1 MKYGLSPTL
10 GAMVHILL
18 PPSQSILGIFFYYL
32 AWSRRLK
39 MLRLEG
45 HLKGYM
51 TTTLQSRNTLRVGRA
66 KGGNSDWALNRAG
79 CGAAQ
84 KQDAHQMETEGVM
97 RDEST

>member
-1 MKYGLSPTL
+1 MKYGLSPTP
-10 GAMVHILL
+10 GTMVHILL

-32 AWSRRLK
+32 VWSRRLK

-66 KGGNSDWALNRAG
+66 KGGNSD
-79 CGAAQ
+79 
-84 KQDAHQMETEGVM
+84 
-97 RDEST
+97 